1 MTKRH
6 DLAAIVNHVSEDDL
20 AALAP
25 DDVLVLLE
33 GLPRQAADPAV
44 HAARRKLATATLRNA
59 TRTADIASR
68 SRYLH

>member
-6 DLAAIVNHVSEDDL
+6 DLAAIVNQISEDDL

-25 DDVLVLLE
+25 DDVLILLE
-33 GLPRQAADPAV
+33 GLLRHAPDPAV
-44 HAARRKLATATLRNA
+44 AAARRKLATAILRNA